1 MQKTFTKE
9 HTNVVKGFA
18 IILLLMYHLFSNI
31 YDVLVM
37 EVNYAPL
44 NEKTFLTIAGF
55 GNICVSIF
63 VFLTSYGIAKGI
75 YSQKNLTIKDTY
87 QQALKRFFKLMLNFF
102 ILYVSVIIVM
112 HPYFDLRAQY
122 GWGGQGLIRMAV
134 DAIGLHSIF
143 GVTPLNASWWYME
156 VAYLLIF
163 LVPLFALLTQKVGY
177 YIILFAYITPLVFN
191 MNFNI
196 ERFLLVAVIGVC
208 AAKGEWIDK
217 VMQWKLNAVF
227 KWLLGIAGLALCVF
241 VRQKEIVLENF
252 ICIADAVITLFIVCM
267 ISVTIASVPG
277 VKKVFAFIGHHSMN
291 IYLVHT
297 FFYMNIWRKE
307 TYQFKYAIVIL
318 IVLLAVTLL
327 YSVILEG
334 LKKLGKFL
342 YRKIKDKRIAKKN
355 A

>member
-1 MQKTFTKE
+1 MQQTFTKE
-9 HTNVVKGFA
+9 HTNIAKGFA
-18 IILLLMYHLFSNI
+18 IILLLIYHLFSNI
-31 YDVLVM
+31 NDVIVM

-55 GNICVSIF
+55 GHVCVSIF
-63 VFLTSYGIAKGI
+63 VFLTSYGIAKGL
-75 YSQKNLTIKDTY
+75 YSQKDINIKDAY
-87 QQALKRFFKLMLNFF
+87 RQALKRFFKLMLNFF
-102 ILYVSVIIVM
+102 VLYVSVLIIM
-112 HPYFDLRAQY
+112 YPYFDLRAQY
-122 GWGGQGLIRMAV
+122 GWGGQGLLRMV
-134 DAIGLHSIF
+134 IDAIGLHSIF
-143 GVTPLNASWWYME
+143 GVAPLNVSWWYME

-196 ERFLLVAVIGVC
+196 ERFLLVAVVGVC
-208 AAKGEWIDK
+208 AAKGEWLDK
-217 VMQWKLNAVF
+217 IMQWKLNAVL
-227 KWLLGIAGLALCVF
+227 KWILGIVGLVLCVF
-241 VRQKEIVLENF
+241 VRQKEIVQESF
-252 ICIADAVITLFIVCM
+252 ICIADAFIAFFVVCM
-267 ISVTIASVPG
+267 TTVTIASVPG
-277 VKKVFAFIGHHSMN
+277 IKKVFAFLGRHSMN

-327 YSVILEG
+327 YSIVLEG

-342 YRKIKDKRIAKKN
+342 YRKIKEKRIAKKN